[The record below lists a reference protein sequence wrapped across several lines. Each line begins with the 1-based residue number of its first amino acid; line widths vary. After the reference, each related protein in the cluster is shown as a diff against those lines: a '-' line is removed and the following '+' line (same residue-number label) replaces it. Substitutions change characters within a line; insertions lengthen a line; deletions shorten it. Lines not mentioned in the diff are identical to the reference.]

1 MTDLWPGRP
10 FPLGATWDGSGT
22 NFSLFSEHAER
33 VELCLFDGED
43 EEERVEL
50 SERTAHTWHCY
61 LPGIGP
67 GQCYGFRV
75 HGPYD
80 PEHGHRF
87 NPAKLLLDPYAK
99 SIDGP
104 VRWDAANVLP
114 YVPTDRDDADL
125 EPDDEDDVDAV
136 PKSVVIDPRFDW
148 EGDRRPN
155 TQLHESVIYEAHVKG
170 FTQLHPDVREDLRG
184 TYAGLASEPSLA
196 YLRELGVTAVEL
208 LPVHHIVDESFL
220 FERGLTNYWGYSTI
234 GFFAPHSEYAAT
246 GQRGQEVRE
255 FKGMVK
261 ALHRAGIEVILDVV
275 YNHTG
280 EGNHLGPMLSFKG
293 VDNTSYY
300 RLVPDDPR
308 HYMDYT
314 GTGNTL
320 NAQHPSVLRLIM
332 DSLRYW
338 VTECH
343 VDGFRFDLASALAR
357 ELYDVDRL
365 SAFFDVIHQD
375 PVLSQVKLIA
385 EPWDVGP
392 GGYQVGNF
400 PVLWSEWNGIY
411 RDVMRDFWRGQ
422 ASVGEFASRLT
433 GSSDLYEHDGRHP
446 FASINFLTAHDGFTL
461 RDLVSYNDKHNEANL
476 EGNRDGTDDNR
487 SWNCGVEG
495 ETDDPEINELRA
507 RQQRNFLATL
517 ILSQGTPMLL
527 GGDEFGRTQHGSNN
541 AWCQDNE
548 ISWFDWSL
556 LEENR
561 ELHEFVRKLI
571 VLRRAHPVFRRR
583 QFLRGTDEDGTGLPD
598 VWWFRTDGHRM
609 TKSDWESGER
619 TVGMFL
625 NGEEIA
631 SPDEKGQ
638 RVLDESFL
646 LLFNAHHED
655 VTFTLPNRR
664 FGERWA
670 LVLSTTDP
678 GAAAE
683 LGRGRRARGHRRG
696 WALTGPA
703 AAPMTE
709 LRATYRLQLGGGFG
723 FAAARELVP
732 YLADLGVSH
741 LYLPPS
747 FQARPG
753 SMHGYDVVDPTSI
766 SEELGGEAEFR
777 ALVAAAREAGLGVIL
792 DIVPN
797 HMAVDDANRYW
808 TEQREKFFDVDPETG
823 GYRRFFD
830 IDHLAGVRQEDP
842 EVFAETHRLAL
853 ALVREGAV
861 DGLRIDHPDG
871 LADPA
876 GYLERLRAEG
886 VEHVWVEKILD
897 PGESLRPWPVEGTVG
912 YEFLND
918 VAALFV
924 DPAGE
929 ERLTALW
936 HEVSGDARP
945 FRAYADEAKLEQ
957 ATTTF
962 AAEVDRLRRLVPR
975 DDLPEALASLPVYRT
990 YIRDGHA
997 SPEDRE
1003 VLREAGIEW
1012 LLDAPAE
1019 FVTRFQQTTPP
1030 VMAKGV
1036 EDTAFY
1042 RYLRLLALNDV
1053 GGDPGRFGLSVADFH
1068 AANAER
1074 PPRNLLVTQTHDTK
1088 RSGDVRA
1095 RIGALSGMA
1104 EQWEAHVRGWLALT
1118 SAVPGPD
1125 AAERY
1130 LVFQTLVGAWP
1141 IEPERLDGYL
1151 EKALREAKRTT
1162 NWIEPDEEHEAA
1174 VKAFARGLS
1183 DLPEFREDFDP
1194 FVAEVAAA
1202 GERAALGQLLLKLT
1216 VPGVPDIYNG
1226 DELPLL
1232 SLVDPDNR
1240 RAVDWEARREALAA
1254 LRRGEDVD
1262 PKLLLIVR
1270 ALALRARRSA
1280 AFSGAYTPVDA
1291 GEDVVAFAR
1300 GDGEV
1305 LVVVPVRSPH
1315 GATLELPAELA
1326 GAWQDVLTGAL
1337 RDVSRRTPVTEL
1349 TSAHGLALLERV

>member
-1 MTDLWPGRP
+1 MSEVWPGAP

-22 NFSLFSEHAER
+22 NFSIFSEHAER
-33 VELCLFDGED
+33 VELCLFDGDDD
-43 EEERVEL
+43 ERRIDL
-50 SERTAHTWHCY
+50 TERTAHTWHCY
-61 LPGIGP
+61 IPGLGP
-67 GQCYGFRV
+67 GQRYGFRV

-114 YVPTDRDDADL
+114 YVPTARDDADL
-125 EPDDEDDVDAV
+125 ERDDEDDVDAV

-155 TQLHESVIYEAHVKG
+155 TPLHESVIYETHVRG
-170 FTQLHPDVREDLRG
+170 FTRLHPEVREDLRG
-184 TYAGLASEPSLA
+184 TYAGLASEPALS
-196 YLRELGVTAVEL
+196 YLRDLGVTAVEL

-220 FERGLTNYWGYSTI
+220 FERGLSNYWGYSTI
-234 GFFAPHSEYAAT
+234 GFFAPHSGYAAT

-275 YNHTG
+275 YNHTA

-293 VDNTSYY
+293 VDNESYY

-338 VTECH
+338 VSECH

-433 GSSDLYEHDGRHP
+433 GSSDLYEDDGRHP
-446 FASINFLTAHDGFTL
+446 FASINFITAHDGFTL

-495 ETDDPEINELRA
+495 ETEDAEINALRD

-556 LEENR
+556 LEENAP
-561 ELHEFVRKLI
+561 LHEFVQALI

-583 QFLRGTDEDGTGLPD
+583 QFLQGVDEDGSGLPD

-631 SPDEKGQ
+631 SPDEKGE

-646 LLFNAHHED
+646 MLFNAHHED

-664 FGERWA
+664 FGEHWS

-678 GAAAE
+678 DAE
-683 LGRGRRARGHRRG
+683 PNSVEVD
-696 WALTGPA
+696 AL
-703 AAPMTE
+703 E
-709 LRATYRLQLGGGFG
+709 
-723 FAAARELVP
+723 
-732 YLADLGVSH
+732 
-741 LYLPPS
+741 
-747 FQARPG
+747 
-753 SMHGYDVVDPTSI
+753 
-766 SEELGGEAEFR
+766 
-777 ALVAAAREAGLGVIL
+777 
-792 DIVPN
+792 DIVI
-797 HMAVDDANRYW
+797 
-808 TEQREKFFDVDPETG
+808 G
-823 GYRRFFD
+823 GRS
-830 IDHLAGVRQEDP
+830 
-842 EVFAETHRLAL
+842 
-853 ALVREGAV
+853 LV
-861 DGLRIDHPDG
+861 L
-871 LADPA
+871 
-876 GYLERLRAEG
+876 
-886 VEHVWVEKILD
+886 
-897 PGESLRPWPVEGTVG
+897 
-912 YEFLND
+912 
-918 VAALFV
+918 
-924 DPAGE
+924 
-929 ERLTALW
+929 
-936 HEVSGDARP
+936 
-945 FRAYADEAKLEQ
+945 
-957 ATTTF
+957 
-962 AAEVDRLRRLVPR
+962 LRRR
-975 DDLPEALASLPVYRT
+975 
-990 YIRDGHA
+990 
-997 SPEDRE
+997 
-1003 VLREAGIEW
+1003 
-1012 LLDAPAE
+1012 
-1019 FVTRFQQTTPP
+1019 
-1030 VMAKGV
+1030 
-1036 EDTAFY
+1036 
-1042 RYLRLLALNDV
+1042 
-1053 GGDPGRFGLSVADFH
+1053 
-1068 AANAER
+1068 
-1074 PPRNLLVTQTHDTK
+1074 
-1088 RSGDVRA
+1088 
-1095 RIGALSGMA
+1095 
-1104 EQWEAHVRGWLALT
+1104 
-1118 SAVPGPD
+1118 
-1125 AAERY
+1125 
-1130 LVFQTLVGAWP
+1130 
-1141 IEPERLDGYL
+1141 
-1151 EKALREAKRTT
+1151 
-1162 NWIEPDEEHEAA
+1162 
-1174 VKAFARGLS
+1174 
-1183 DLPEFREDFDP
+1183 
-1194 FVAEVAAA
+1194 
-1202 GERAALGQLLLKLT
+1202 
-1216 VPGVPDIYNG
+1216 
-1226 DELPLL
+1226 
-1232 SLVDPDNR
+1232 
-1240 RAVDWEARREALAA
+1240 
-1254 LRRGEDVD
+1254 
-1262 PKLLLIVR
+1262 
-1270 ALALRARRSA
+1270 
-1280 AFSGAYTPVDA
+1280 
-1291 GEDVVAFAR
+1291 
-1300 GDGEV
+1300 
-1305 LVVVPVRSPH
+1305 
-1315 GATLELPAELA
+1315 
-1326 GAWQDVLTGAL
+1326 
-1337 RDVSRRTPVTEL
+1337 
-1349 TSAHGLALLERV
+1349 